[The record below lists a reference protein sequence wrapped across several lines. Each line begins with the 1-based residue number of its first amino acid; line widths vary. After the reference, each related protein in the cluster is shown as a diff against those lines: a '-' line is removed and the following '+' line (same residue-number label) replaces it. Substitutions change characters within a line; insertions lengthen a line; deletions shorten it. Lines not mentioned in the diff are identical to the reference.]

1 MSWRALLPSSI
12 SCLSHGSSSHT
23 ASLHLT
29 LRFCDPPATQLER
42 CWPSAHSAETH
53 DRNRDHSELQTT
65 CAMSFAPDGRLLSP
79 GEVYEAPTISKEEEE
94 WREDLNVTLICPDCK
109 EYPPN
114 IVEEFS
120 SGDTVCGSCGRV
132 LGERGIDT
140 RSEWR
145 TFSNDDQGKGV

>member
-1 MSWRALLPSSI
+1 
-12 SCLSHGSSSHT
+12 
-23 ASLHLT
+23 
-29 LRFCDPPATQLER
+29 
-42 CWPSAHSAETH
+42 
-53 DRNRDHSELQTT
+53 
-65 CAMSFAPDGRLLSP
+65 MSFAPDGRQLSP
-79 GEVYEAPTISKEEEE
+79 GEVYEAPTVSKEEDE

-145 TFSNDDQGKGV
+145 TFSNDDQGKGM

>member
-1 MSWRALLPSSI
+1 
-12 SCLSHGSSSHT
+12 
-23 ASLHLT
+23 
-29 LRFCDPPATQLER
+29 
-42 CWPSAHSAETH
+42 
-53 DRNRDHSELQTT
+53 
-65 CAMSFAPDGRLLSP
+65 MSFAPDGRVLSP
-79 GEVYEAPTISKEEEE
+79 GEVYEAPAVSKEDEE

-145 TFSNDDQGKGV
+145 TFSNDDQGKGASELHERHALTPCLLICRQR